1 MDQRGIFIVSN
12 DSAYGLTTDNFI
24 IVMLCQDC
32 RIRLG
37 PKSKINVKCKKINQ
51 GNIDVIHEVLLQYLN
66 LLVLRGKPVKP
77 IATDDTV

>member
-1 MDQRGIFIVSN
+1 M
-12 DSAYGLTTDNFI
+12 TTDNFI

-37 PKSKINVKCKKINQ
+37 PKNKINIKCKKIDQ

-66 LLVLRGKPVKP
+66 LLVLRRKLVGG
-77 IATDDTV
+77 AAG